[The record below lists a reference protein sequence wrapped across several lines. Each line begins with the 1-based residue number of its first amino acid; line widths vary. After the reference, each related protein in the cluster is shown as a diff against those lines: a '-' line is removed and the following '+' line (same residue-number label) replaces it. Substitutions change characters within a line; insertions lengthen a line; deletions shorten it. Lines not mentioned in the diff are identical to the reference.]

1 MNGVHDMGGM
11 HGMGAIIEE
20 KNEPV
25 FHIAIVYRVVD
36 QANPYSEA
44 KADRKS
50 PPSRLP

>member
-1 MNGVHDMGGM
+1 MPLFDQFRPLLQY
-11 HGMGAIIEE
+11 A
-20 KNEPV
+20 
-25 FHIAIVYRVVD
+25 AIVYRVVD